1 MTTTTATDASAVLAA
16 IEALGPSLAARSAA
30 IEAHGT
36 LPDDV
41 VSDLRDAGVFRLL
54 LPNSHGGAEADL
66 PTAMAAISALARA
79 DGSVGW
85 TSAIGA
91 VAWCDMAT
99 LPRSTF
105 DELFADAATIP
116 AAAFAP
122 GGSIEAVEGGYRVT
136 GRWAFASGIRHAT
149 VLYGNAVEAGPPGEM
164 RLRAAVFDPG
174 QVTVEHTWEVSG
186 LRGTGSEHFHADGVV
201 VPADRTFVPLMGEPC
216 VDTPIVR
223 MSTPSIVAFVLSSVA
238 VGIAH
243 GALDDLG
250 AMAGSKVP
258 LLAHGPLAADPL
270 FCHDLA
276 VAATELR
283 AAEALL
289 RETARAAWTAAVDR
303 RPPTWM
309 ERAEQRAAGAWATAR
324 AASVVDTAYRLAG
337 GSAVYAEGALQ
348 RRWRDVHAVT
358 QHFVLRDGTFTACG
372 SVLVGG
378 DPGVPVF

>member
-1 MTTTTATDASAVLAA
+1 MSTTTALDPTAVLDA
-16 IEALGPSLAARSAA
+16 IEALAPSLAARAAA
-30 IEAHGT
+30 IESHGT

-54 LPNSHGGAEADL
+54 LPLSHGGAEADL
-66 PTAMAAISALARA
+66 PTAMTAISALARA

-85 TSAIGA
+85 TSAIGG

-99 LPRSTF
+99 LPRATF
-105 DELFADAATIP
+105 DEIFGDTGAIA

-122 GGSIEAVEGGYRVT
+122 SGSIMPVDEGYRVT
-136 GRWAFASGIRHAT
+136 GRWGFASGIRHAT
-149 VLYGNAVEAGPPGEM
+149 VLYGNAVEPGPPGEM
-164 RLRAAVFDPG
+164 HLRAAVFDPG

-201 VPADRTFVPLMGEPC
+201 VPAARTFVPLIGEPC

-223 MSTPSIVAFVLSSVA
+223 VSTPSIVGFLLASVA
-238 VGIAH
+238 MGIAR

-258 LLAHGPLAADPL
+258 LLAQGPLAEDPL

-276 VAATELR
+276 VAATDLR

-289 RETARAAWTAAVDR
+289 REVASIAWTAAVDR
-303 RPPTWM
+303 RPPTLS
-309 ERAEQRAAGAWATAR
+309 ERAEQRAAAAWATAR

-358 QHFVLRDGTFTACG
+358 QHFVLKDGTFTACG
-372 SVLVGG
+372 SVLASG
-378 DPGVPVF
+378 DPRVPVF